1 MHECIWYSLPFWVVS
16 LCHLIGKLF
25 AAEDMEMQVLD
36 GLAAVLADVGD
47 HAIAVTERELG
58 SDLGDHGED
67 VSDDVCILRR
77 DRIGG
82 SDMRLGNDQAMHGR
96 LGCNVEKR
104 VAKRILVYLVRGN
117 LSLDDST
124 E

>member
-1 MHECIWYSLPFWVVS
+1 MPSGFAPLR
-16 LCHLIGKLF
+16 HLLGELL

-58 SDLGDHGED
+58 SDLGDHRED

-82 SDMRLGNDQAMHGR
+82 SNMRLGNDQTMHGR
-96 LGCNVEKR
+96 LGRNVEKS
-104 VAKRILVYLVRGN
+104 VAKRILVYLVRGD